1 MGDLFNRRKN
11 RFCVFFPE
19 CGLVP
24 VADCQDDTPT
34 YVTAPPVKVGDTAI
48 IFVEGRHRK
57 VVLMRSA
64 GSIKNNLYLVDQG
77 QA

>member
-1 MGDLFNRRKN
+1 MSDLFSRRKN
-11 RFCVFFPE
+11 RFCVFFPG

-48 IFVEGRHRK
+48 ISVEGHRRK
-57 VVLMRSA
+57 VVLMRSV
-64 GSIKNNLYLVDQG
+64 GSDKNNLYLVDQG